1 MKKKA
6 LFILAIIGIL
16 FGIYRVI
23 VMSRTQPPPPP
34 LYTPAASP
42 FPASVAASG
51 IIEALEENIEVQP
64 QVAGLVN
71 KIMVS
76 RSQHVRYGDPL
87 FHLDDRA
94 QQAAVERLSS
104 EVSAAEARLAFLRN
118 LPRPEDVVPLERAV
132 DKAGADLADW
142 KGRLEKLEKSKS
154 IDSGSIS
161 NDQLDQ
167 TRQQVKSQEANLAEA
182 KARLA
187 ALKAGAWEYD
197 IRQQEAT
204 LSAAKAALSEA
215 RQRLAWHVITAPRD
229 GAILQIN
236 VRPGE
241 WVSPGQSMAPVLMG
255 RTYRLQVRADVDE
268 VNAVEVRAGA
278 KAIAYLRGY
287 TDKYIPLDFERIDPY
302 AVPKQQLTGDNRE
315 RVDVR
320 VLQVIYSFKIP
331 DFPVYPGQQVDV
343 FIESARRPKT
353 EPKEVKK

>member
-6 LFILAIIGIL
+6 LFVLAIVGIL
-16 FGIYRVI
+16 FGIYRVA
-23 VMSRTQPPPPP
+23 VMSRAQPTPPP

-42 FPASVAASG
+42 FRASVAASG
-51 IIEALEENIEVQP
+51 IIEALEENVQVQP
-64 QVAGLVN
+64 QVAGLAN
-71 KIMVS
+71 KIVVS
-76 RSQHVRYGDPL
+76 RGQRVGSGDPL

-94 QQAAVERLSS
+94 QKAVVDRLSS
-104 EVSAAEARLAFLRN
+104 EVNAAEARLAFLRN

-132 DKAGADLADW
+132 ERAEAELTDW
-142 KGRLEKLEKSKS
+142 QGRLAKLERSRN
-154 IDSGSIS
+154 IDPGSIS

-167 TRQQVKSQEANLAEA
+167 TRQQVKTQEANLGEA

-204 LSAAKAALSEA
+204 LSAARASLAEA
-215 RQRLAWHVITAPRD
+215 KQILLWHIVRAPRD
-229 GAILQIN
+229 GTILQIN
-236 VRPGE
+236 IEPGE
-241 WVSPGQSMAPVLMG
+241 WVNPGQSTPPMLMG
-255 RTYRLQVRADVDE
+255 ITDRLQVRSDVDE

-278 KAIAYLRGY
+278 KAVAYLRGY
-287 TDKYIPLDFERIDPY
+287 TDKYIPLEFERIDPY
-302 AVPKQQLTGDNRE
+302 AVPKMQLTGDNRE

-343 FIESARRPKT
+343 FIESAGRPK
-353 EPKEVKK
+353 K